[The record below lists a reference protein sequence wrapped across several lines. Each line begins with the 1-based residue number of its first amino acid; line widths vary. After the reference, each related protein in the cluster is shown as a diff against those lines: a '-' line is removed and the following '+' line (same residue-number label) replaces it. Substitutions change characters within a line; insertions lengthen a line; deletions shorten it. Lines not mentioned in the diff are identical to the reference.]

1 MFFLATDYTNLPRWI
16 TLIEKL
22 MCNKKKISYGVSNL
36 SLLLKVSSNKYVYCA
51 VGYNRL
57 IFIKN
62 GV

>member
-36 SLLLKVSSNKYVYCA
+36 SLLLQVSNSN
-51 VGYNRL
+51 
-57 IFIKN
+57 
-62 GV
+62 